1 MYEGVTQ
8 TWSVAVQDDDR
19 VATVNTE
26 MGSVLVFIGTSAQ
39 GESWYGTSR
48 SRLRYLVLRVSRGTG
63 QADGLSPP
71 LNPGNPSYV
80 YIDE

>member
-1 MYEGVTQ
+1 L
-8 TWSVAVQDDDR
+8 D
-19 VATVNTE
+19 
-26 MGSVLVFIGTSAQ
+26 
-39 GESWYGTSR
+39 
-48 SRLRYLVLRVSRGTG
+48 LVLRVSRGTG

>member
-1 MYEGVTQ
+1 LYEGVTQ

-39 GESWYGTSR
+39 CESWYGTSR
-48 SRLRYLVLRVSRGTG
+48 WAVTAT
-63 QADGLSPP
+63 QP
-71 LNPGNPSYV
+71 
-80 YIDE
+80 